1 MRRAIW
7 HYWLDVVL
15 GLLSLLLAVSSF
27 LLWVVFPR
35 GYYGV
40 RVLWVDIHKWGG
52 LALGIGVLG
61 HVALHWKW
69 LLRMTRRYLGF
80 GPLRDREPLTRT
92 GEALGVTEEVR

>member
-1 MRRAIW
+1 MSKAAW

-15 GLLSLLLAVSSF
+15 GLLALLLAVSSL

-52 LALGIGVLG
+52 LALGIGVLV
-61 HVALHWKW
+61 HAILHWKW
-69 LLRMTRRYLGF
+69 LLRMTRRYLGLGSRRDQ
-80 GPLRDREPLTRT
+80 GPKTRA
-92 GEALGVTEEVR
+92 GEALEAMGD